1 MFDMMKRAFMTG
13 IGLAVMTSER
23 VEEMAREMAKA
34 GQLSADKGAEFVKE
48 AVNQAAKTR
57 TEFEQRVASIVQE
70 NLSRS
75 GVATRA
81 DIDRLIY
88 RIEELERKLAVM
100 SQSST
105 PPG

>member
-1 MFDMMKRAFMTG
+1 MFDMMKRAFLTG
-13 IGLAVMTSER
+13 VGLAVMTSER

-70 NLSRS
+70 NLNRS

-81 DIDRLIY
+81 DIDRLLY
-88 RIEELERKLAVM
+88 RIEELERRMAVM
-100 SQSST
+100 SQN
-105 PPG
+105 PPPAT